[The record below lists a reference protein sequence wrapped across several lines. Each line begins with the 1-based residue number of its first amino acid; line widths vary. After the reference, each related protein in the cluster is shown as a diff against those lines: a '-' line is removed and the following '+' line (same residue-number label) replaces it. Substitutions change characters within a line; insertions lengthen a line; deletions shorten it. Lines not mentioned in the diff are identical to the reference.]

1 MTMSPQRALQ
11 AAAAALG
18 LTLLVGCAAPVSPE
32 AQAPAEEPA
41 IGLDCDALLAPAVL
55 GDAFGPDLEPTAL
68 SFDGAGGYYTLAQ
81 LGLSAAG
88 ALRCEWSD
96 GGASGT
102 ERYLTV
108 SVLPE
113 ATDAWAALSGEVA
126 VFQPQADAFGD
137 ASWHSCTETQGYSA
151 CRVDVLDG
159 DRWLSAVLAGLTTT
173 DAAATVVE
181 AALGIL
187 ATTDGAPAPDAPA
200 TPLGCD
206 DILTAEDAGATLGV
220 TVSRVDLPAPV
231 QPVVFHAGFLEAGGT
246 HCYWRNDLGS
256 TSALTAT
263 LGFLPGGAATWDADW
278 STEPTARVDREAVDG
293 LGDAAYVGCVT
304 DVHCFA
310 SVRVGDDRL
319 DVTVNDEGAADER
332 ALAIEL
338 ARLALASR

>member
-1 MTMSPQRALQ
+1 MIMTPQRALP
-11 AAAAALG
+11 AAGAALG
-18 LTLLVGCAAPVSPE
+18 LALLVGCAAPVSTGSPT
-32 AQAPAEEPA
+32 PAEEPV
-41 IGLDCDALLAPAVL
+41 IGLDCDALLAPGVL
-55 GDAFGPDLEPTAL
+55 SDAFGPDLESTAL

-81 LGLSAAG
+81 VGLSAAG

-108 SVLPE
+108 SVLPD
-113 ATDAWAALSGEVA
+113 ASDAWAALSGEVA
-126 VFQPQADAFGD
+126 LFQPQADAFGD
-137 ASWHSCTETQGYSA
+137 SSWHSCSETQGYRA

-159 DRWLSAVLAGLTTT
+159 DRWLSAVLAGLTGP

-187 ATTDGAPAPDAPA
+187 ATSADASSPDLPAAPVA
-200 TPLGCD
+200 CD
-206 DILTAEDAGATLGV
+206 DILTADQTSSALGS

-231 QPVVFHAGFLEAGGT
+231 QPVVFHAGFLQAGGT

-256 TSALTAT
+256 ASALTAT
-263 LGFLPGGAATWDADW
+263 LGFLPGGAATWDGDW
-278 STEPTARVDREAVDG
+278 STEPTARVDRESLDG

-310 SVRVGDDRL
+310 SVRVGDDRF

>member
-1 MTMSPQRALQ
+1 MSPQRALP

-18 LTLLVGCAAPVSPE
+18 LTLLVGCAAPGSTGAPT
-32 AQAPAEEPA
+32 PAEEPVF
-41 IGLDCDALLAPAVL
+41 GLDCDALLAPAVL
-55 GDAFGPDLEPTAL
+55 VDAFGSDLEPTAL

-96 GGASGT
+96 GGVSGT

-108 SVLPE
+108 SVLPG
-113 ATDAWAALSGEVA
+113 ASDAWAALSGEVA

-137 ASWHSCTETQGYSA
+137 ASWHTCSETQGYSA

-173 DAAATVVE
+173 DAAAPVVE

-187 ATTDGAPAPDAPA
+187 ATSDGAPATGAPA

-206 DILTAEDAGATLGV
+206 DILTADAAGATLGR

-231 QPVVFHAGFLEAGGT
+231 QPVVFHAGFLQAGGT

-256 TSALTAT
+256 ASALTAT

-278 STEPTARVDREAVDG
+278 STEPTARVAREALDG

-338 ARLALASR
+338 ARLALASL